1 MNDTPQGDGNLL
13 LKVLMLQKK
22 LLKIRMNDTPQGDGN
37 TTIVLSNILT
47 SSIRMNDTPQGDGN
61 AIIKIVYI
69 FVNVLIRMNDTPQGD
84 GNIVS
89 FKDIKNFLLEK

>member
-1 MNDTPQGDGNLL
+1 
-13 LKVLMLQKK
+13 
-22 LLKIRMNDTPQGDGN
+22 MNDTPQGDGN